1 MSCEPPAATLA
12 GFRGALVDKAD
23 YLQVNSNSSV
33 QAWLNGGPKPSG
45 GDWYWFPGGQVAS
58 GVGVDGARIQ
68 FADLNG
74 DGRADYLDVDP
85 QTGSTRAWIN
95 FG

>member
-1 MSCEPPAATLA
+1 
-12 GFRGALVDKAD
+12 VNAD
-23 YLQVNSNSSV
+23 SSV
-33 QAWLNGGPKPSG
+33 QVWQNGGPKPSG

-58 GVGVDGARIQ
+58 GVGVDGTRIQ
-68 FADLNG
+68 FADLNA

-85 QTGSTRAWIN
+85 QNGSTRAWIN